1 MGHSFLRRY
10 GSERWSFTIRFF
22 ITAVLDSTKLQA
34 EVDSV
39 TNDEVVKPVVTGSG
53 APGTDVNISFTP
65 ATVFGSN
72 GAEVDIA
79 WFIVAFAAGN
89 PVLSDSDAAS
99 IDDLGADG
107 VAGGGDDGLQ
117 LLDVDEPHILRVD
130 KLAPSFVANGL
141 LTGRFFDTGTST
153 VKTNDQ
159 TSIEVRFSEKLN
171 VSSVS
176 ATDFTV
182 DGLTPLNA
190 QAFSALETSVFLT
203 LATPMVA
210 DAQPQVGLVSGVADK
225 AGNTKTAIAPTT
237 ALDKIAPSFVV
248 TRDRTV
254 TDDQL
259 ILSLSNHT
267 SGVKCQL
274 ILVDNNMERSTNRY

>member
-1 MGHSFLRRY
+1 M
-10 GSERWSFTIRFF
+10 
-22 ITAVLDSTKLQA
+22 
-34 EVDSV
+34 DSV

-65 ATVFGSN
+65 ATVLGSN

-107 VAGGGDDGLQ
+107 MAGGGDDGLQ

-159 TSIEVRFSEKLN
+159 TSIEARFSEKLN

-190 QAFSALETSVFLT
+190 QAFSVLETSVFLT

-248 TRDRTV
+248 TLDKTV

>member
-10 GSERWSFTIRFF
+10 GSEQWSFTIRFF
-22 ITAVLDSTKLQA
+22 ITAALDSTKLQA

-65 ATVFGSN
+65 ATVLGSN

-107 VAGGGDDGLQ
+107 MAGGGDDGLQ

-190 QAFSALETSVFLT
+190 QAVQCPGDQRLPDPGDAHGRRCTAAGGSGFRCSRQGGQHENGYCTYHGFGQDSPFLRCDT
-203 LATPMVA
+203 
-210 DAQPQVGLVSGVADK
+210 G
-225 AGNTKTAIAPTT
+225 
-237 ALDKIAPSFVV
+237 
-248 TRDRTV
+248 
-254 TDDQL
+254 
-259 ILSLSNHT
+259 
-267 SGVKCQL
+267 
-274 ILVDNNMERSTNRY
+274 